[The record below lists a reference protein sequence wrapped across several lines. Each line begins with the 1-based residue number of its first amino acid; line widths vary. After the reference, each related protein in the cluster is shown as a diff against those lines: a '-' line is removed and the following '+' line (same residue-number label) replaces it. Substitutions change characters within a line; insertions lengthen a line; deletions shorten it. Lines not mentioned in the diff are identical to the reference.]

1 MRFQEV
7 KNYKYVK
14 YVVYIKSFIIGK
26 QTITKDQK
34 TFENNIHA
42 AINYAKELKKTMKE
56 YPELYTDSKIIME
69 KIVTESNTYEVIEGD

>member
-26 QTITKDQK
+26 QTIT
-34 TFENNIHA
+34 
-42 AINYAKELKKTMKE
+42 L
-56 YPELYTDSKIIME
+56 
-69 KIVTESNTYEVIEGD
+69 